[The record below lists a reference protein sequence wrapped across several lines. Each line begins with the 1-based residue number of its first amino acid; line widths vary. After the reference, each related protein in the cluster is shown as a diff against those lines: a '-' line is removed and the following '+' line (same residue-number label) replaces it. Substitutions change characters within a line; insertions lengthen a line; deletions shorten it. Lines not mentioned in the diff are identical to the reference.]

1 MRRVADL
8 HRHLRRTRQPSAPVT
23 SLHPS
28 PQKLSL
34 LGVFALV
41 VGLSVAQ
48 FRGEGWLPNADTVR
62 TAREVESHSTGTPMW
77 TNSVGFERDAF
88 TFARIRYLRGPYGSR
103 SSGNWHTDFPDSDLN
118 LSYRL
123 QQMTSIKVNPEG
135 RVLNLTDK
143 ELVDYPWIYMVEP
156 GRMLLTDEE
165 VVALRKYLLN
175 GGFLMADDFW
185 GEVQWDNFAS
195 QLKRVFPDR
204 EFTELPMEHPIF
216 HSVFDL
222 QMPKN
227 KLQVPNIRTGME
239 SQHSGITWE
248 YHDGEECRDVH
259 VRALFDDKG
268 RMIVIATHNTDNG
281 DGWEREGEDQ
291 YFFHTFSEKI
301 SFPLGINII
310 TYAMTH

>member
-1 MRRVADL
+1 M
-8 HRHLRRTRQPSAPVT
+8 T

-28 PQKLSL
+28 PKKLSL

-41 VGLSVAQ
+41 VALSVAQ
-48 FRGEGWLPNADTVR
+48 FRGEGWLPNADTVK

-77 TNSVGFERDAF
+77 TNSAGFERDAF
-88 TFARIRYLRGPYGSR
+88 TFARIRFHRAPYGTR
-103 SSGNWHTDFPDSDLN
+103 SGGNWHTDFPDSDLN
-118 LSYRL
+118 LSHRL
-123 QQMTSIKVNPEG
+123 QQMTSIKVNPDG

-156 GRMLLTDEE
+156 GRMVLTDEE

-185 GEVQWDNFAS
+185 GEVQWDNFAR
-195 QLKRVFPDR
+195 QLKRAFPDR

-216 HSVFDL
+216 HCVFDL

-239 SQHSGITWE
+239 SQYSGITWE
-248 YHDGEECRDVH
+248 YHDGEECRDMH

-268 RMIVIATHNTDNG
+268 RMMAIATHNTDNG

-291 YFFHTFSEKI
+291 YFFRTFSEKI